1 VADTRSLRYNTIKKK
16 LMPRVTN
23 EDYQVLKDEL
33 EVTEEMRVQ
42 NYEAVVRLLAENRI
56 LKIILTGLSMK
67 PIEGILQ
74 EARPMIFYEYH
85 SLLLRYE
92 EVDQM
97 IEERNEMYLG

>member
-1 VADTRSLRYNTIKKK
+1 MQQIPD
-16 LMPRVTN
+16 

-67 PIEGILQ
+67 TVDAILQ
-74 EARPMIFYEYH
+74 DARPMIFYEYR

-97 IEERNEMYLG
+97 IEERNGMCLE